1 MAKSL
6 EKTFWGKLWIFVE
19 GILISPVK
27 LCYWNNME
35 INADLTLKF
44 DNLTLKNNLV
54 QHKIHNKRIL
64 IILTHIFES
73 NQVYSGQLTPV

>member
-1 MAKSL
+1 
-6 EKTFWGKLWIFVE
+6 
-19 GILISPVK
+19 
-27 LCYWNNME
+27 ME

-64 IILTHIFES
+64 IILTQIFES